1 MNCAPIIRLKIIV
14 GVAGQNCL
22 IVTPK
27 RRPSNACDKFES
39 EIGKA
44 RTASVVAGCIT
55 PLRAGT
61 AIRGVF
67 DTEDALRRPFDEKCN
82 HDKRQI

>member
-1 MNCAPIIRLKIIV
+1 MNWAPIIRLKIIV
-14 GVAGQNCL
+14 GVAGENCL

-61 AIRGVF
+61 AIRGIF
-67 DTEDALRRPFDEKCN
+67 DTEDALRRPCDEKCN
-82 HDKRQI
+82 QDKRQI

>member
-1 MNCAPIIRLKIIV
+1 MNWVPIIRLKIIV
-14 GVAGQNCL
+14 GVAGENCL

-27 RRPSNACDKFES
+27 RRPSNAGDKFES

>member
-22 IVTPK
+22 IATPK
-27 RRPSNACDKFES
+27 LRPSNACHKFES

-44 RTASVVAGCIT
+44 RTASVVAVCIT
-55 PLRAGT
+55 PLWSGT
-61 AIRGVF
+61 EIRGIF
-67 DTEDALRRPFDEKCN
+67 DTEYALRRPCDEKCN